1 MDTEILRVIE
11 EIQGRGNTAEVKKR
25 KEDVVVLEVIRKIAY
40 SSGR

>member
-11 EIQGRGNTAEVKKR
+11 EIHGRGNTAEIKKR
-25 KEDVVVLEVIRKIAY
+25 KEDVVVLEVIRKITY

>member
-11 EIQGRGNTAEVKKR
+11 EIHGRGNTSEIKKR
-25 KEDVVVLEVIRKIAY
+25 KEDVVVLEVIRKITY